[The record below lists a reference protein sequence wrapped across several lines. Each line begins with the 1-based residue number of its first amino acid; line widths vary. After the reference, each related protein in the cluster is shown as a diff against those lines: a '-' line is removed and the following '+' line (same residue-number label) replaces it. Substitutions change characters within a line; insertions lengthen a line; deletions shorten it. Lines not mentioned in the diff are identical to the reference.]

1 MTELGGNVGTSLL
14 GQPTFEVPHALA
26 NTKKLK
32 FGSVTFSFGVYVYT
46 HYYGW
51 FCMVK
56 GKTSPRSVGGQEKL
70 KLDLSKVPP
79 PVVKLD

>member
-1 MTELGGNVGTSLL
+1 MTEPGGSVGTSLL
-14 GQPTFEVPHALA
+14 GQPAFEVPPALA
-26 NTKKLK
+26 KTKKLK
-32 FGSVTFSFGVYVYT
+32 FGSVTFSVGVYVYT

-51 FCMVK
+51 FCVAK

-70 KLDLSKVPP
+70 KLDLSKVTP

>member
-1 MTELGGNVGTSLL
+1 M
-14 GQPTFEVPHALA
+14 PFKVPHALQ
-26 NTKKLK
+26 KKARGLT
-32 FGSVTFSFGVYVYT
+32 FGSVTFCVVVYDYT

-56 GKTSPRSVGGQEKL
+56 GKTSPRSVGDQEKL

>member
-1 MTELGGNVGTSLL
+1 MLAAACWGNKPLSYHMHY
-14 GQPTFEVPHALA
+14 QKKA
-26 NTKKLK
+26 KKLK

-56 GKTSPRSVGGQEKL
+56 GKTSHRSVGGQQKL

-79 PVVKLD
+79 QWSS